1 MKQFTIENNYNYPID
16 NYIEDMLDYTL
27 KKLKIKK
34 SYFTLILT
42 DDDEV
47 RFLNKE
53 YRGLDQTTDVLS
65 FALNDG
71 MKLYSPINMLGDIYI
86 SIDQMQRQ
94 AEEYGT
100 GERREL
106 GFLALHGLLHL
117 LGYNHEIKEDEE
129 VMFKLQEEILNEKKI

>member
-100 GERREL
+100 GERREV
-106 GFLALHGLLHL
+106 GFLALHGLLHW